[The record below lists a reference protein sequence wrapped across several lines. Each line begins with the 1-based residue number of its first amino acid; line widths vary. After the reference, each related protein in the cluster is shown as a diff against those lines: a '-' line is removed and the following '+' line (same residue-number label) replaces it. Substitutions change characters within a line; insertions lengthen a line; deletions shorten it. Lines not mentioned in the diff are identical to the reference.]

1 VPALS
6 HALQPVLQG
15 RQSQHERNNHGI
27 WVGTGGGLNCR
38 AHADG
43 LHSIRVR
50 APPYV
55 SSSNAEIS
63 LLVPIILFTYDY
75 CHLCTHSRVQTWPS
89 RCSTRSSYQRQ
100 HPCTDALVCGGPAR
114 RNGRARTAPR
124 RAGIG
129 AAAMGT
135 PSDAPR
141 SARAPARVALRGASV
156 NPVNS
161 GGAGFGWTPGGPG
174 SRFGPQGA
182 SHSSSHRP
190 SVLIR
195 DVRDHIV
202 CIMNMST
209 ESTSQSTSH
218 RSNWWAHERPHQRVS
233 GRACGPPRQRARN
246 RARRRTCGRVC
257 EQVHAERVD
266 KRAAKRVTQA
276 RAGHV
281 DRRVPSASTGVRP
294 SEWTEVRPST
304 WTSALTS
311 ARLSA

>member
-1 VPALS
+1 VQPEGRMIAAHQYKAA
-6 HALQPVLQG
+6 HARGPERGAHYNPPGCGDRCGMSAPSVLYSRQPVRLIFYSHP
-15 RQSQHERNNHGI
+15 RRS
-27 WVGTGGGLNCR
+27 R
-38 AHADG
+38 ANAAG
-43 LHSIRVR
+43 VCN
-50 APPYV
+50 
-55 SSSNAEIS
+55 SNPFS
-63 LLVPIILFTYDY
+63 
-75 CHLCTHSRVQTWPS
+75 
-89 RCSTRSSYQRQ
+89 
-100 HPCTDALVCGGPAR
+100 
-114 RNGRARTAPR
+114 RTACISQCIR
-124 RAGIG
+124 
-129 AAAMGT
+129 T
-135 PSDAPR
+135 
-141 SARAPARVALRGASV
+141 SV

-218 RSNWWAHERPHQRVS
+218 CSNWWAHERPHQRVS

-304 WTSALTS
+304 WTSALKS